1 MAGLAINLLWF
12 LVYLII
18 FCGVV
23 ALVIYG
29 INTFVYAMPA
39 LLVQGIWFVV
49 LLIAIIYAITI
60 LTGGGS
66 GISHPN
72 FH

>member
-1 MAGLAINLLWF
+1 MAALAISLLWF
-12 LVYLII
+12 LIYLIV

-29 INTFVYAMPA
+29 INTFVYTMPP

-49 LLIAIIYAITI
+49 LLLAIIYAITI
-60 LTGGGS
+60 LAGGGG
-66 GISHPN
+66 GISHPT
-72 FH
+72 FR

>member
-18 FCGVV
+18 FVGVV

-29 INTFVYAMPA
+29 INEFVYTMPP
-39 LLVQGIWFVV
+39 LLVRGIWFVV
-49 LLIAIIYAITI
+49 LLIAIIYAITV
-60 LTGGGS
+60 LTGGG
-66 GISHPN
+66 GVSHPN